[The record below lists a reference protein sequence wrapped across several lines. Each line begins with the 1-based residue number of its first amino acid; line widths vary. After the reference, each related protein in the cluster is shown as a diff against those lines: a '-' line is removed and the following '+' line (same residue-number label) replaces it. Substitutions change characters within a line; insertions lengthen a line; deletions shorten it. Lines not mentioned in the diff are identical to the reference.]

1 MQTHFRCVIL
11 VCAILLAG
19 LLAGCSSPAPAPTQP
34 AARATPA
41 STKASDNPVA
51 KYIELVGFRISEKG
65 PGKLTVRF
73 GVVNH
78 SDADIGDLEMT
89 VNIRT
94 TTAKATDPPLFS
106 FPVKV
111 TALGPESLKETE
123 VETATKL
130 RIYELPDWQ
139 FLRSD
144 FVVTAPQ

>member
-1 MQTHFRCVIL
+1 MRLFTGCVISL
-11 VCAILLAG
+11 VIVLT
-19 LLAGCSSPAPAPTQP
+19 GCSQAAPTP
-34 AARATPA
+34 AARSTRATPA
-41 STKASDNPVA
+41 SASASDNPVA

-65 PGKLTVRF
+65 PGKLAIRF

-78 SDADIGDLEMT
+78 SDADIGDLQMT

-94 TTAKATDPPLFS
+94 TTAKATDPPLFT

-111 TALGPESLKETE
+111 SGLGPESLKDVETE
-123 VETATKL
+123 TETKL

-144 FVVTAPQ
+144 FVVTSPQ